1 MATTVNLLGVNVPI
15 LALIALLP
23 LFGAL
28 INLILGRWL
37 SKSTIH
43 TIAILAVA
51 ASCVLSIY
59 MVAGPLWREFKM
71 GNGGIGIDPP
81 PLYTWMEVGV
91 FKVQLAFRLD
101 TLSAVMILIVT
112 FVGTLIHIYS
122 TAYMHSE
129 SEAGYARY

>member
-1 MATTVNLLGVNVPI
+1 MATTVNILGINVPI
-15 LALIALLP
+15 LALIPLLP

-28 INLILGRWL
+28 LNLTLGRWL

-51 ASCVLSIY
+51 ASCALSIY

-71 GNGGIGIDPP
+71 GNGGIGIDA
-81 PLYTWMEVGV
+81 PLYTWIEVGS

-101 TLSAVMILIVT
+101 TLSAVMILVVT
-112 FVGTLIHIYS
+112 FVGTLI
-122 TAYMHSE
+122 
-129 SEAGYARY
+129 